1 MQREKRERKKD
12 RERNREREQG
22 NFMESKKNGRR
33 KKVTS
38 RSTKKTRA

>member
-12 RERNREREQG
+12 REREQE

-38 RSTKKTRA
+38 RST

>member
-22 NFMESKKNGRR
+22 NFMEGKKH
-33 KKVTS
+33 
-38 RSTKKTRA
+38 